1 MMLSSKKSFLMK
13 PFSLL
18 IAVLVLGV
26 TLFAADAEAKRLGG
40 SRSFGMQRSTAINR
54 SPSTQTHPCKKH
66 RQRLLPPTPPRL
78 ALQPHPSARGWDPW
92 PA

>member
-40 SRSFGMQRSTAINR
+40 SRSFGMQR
-54 SPSTQTHPCKKH
+54 
-66 RQRLLPPTPPRL
+66 
-78 ALQPHPSARGWDPW
+78 
-92 PA
+92 

>member
-40 SRSFGMQRSTAINR
+40 GSSSGMQRQAV
-54 SPSTQTHPCKKH
+54 
-66 RQRLLPPTPPRL
+66 TPNKATNAAPAASNSL
-78 ALQPHPSARGWDPW
+78 A
-92 PA
+92 